1 MMKKLKKVLL
11 VILAAVT
18 LPIFKVSVSNAD
30 NLFVTSAK
38 SAYLADYNTDT
49 VIFKQDE
56 EKRLPIAS
64 MTKIMLLNLV
74 FDEVET
80 GNLSL
85 SDEIVVSKTAS
96 AMGGSQVFLQ
106 AEGAYTVSDLVKSV
120 IVASANDASVALA
133 EKICGTE
140 AAFVN
145 KMNQTAK
152 DWGLKNTLFSNCTG
166 LPKPTQYS
174 CAKDVAFMLKQ
185 LLKHDDYYKYSNIWL
200 DEIVHPDGTKTTITN
215 TNKLSRFYDGCDGGK
230 TGFTSE
236 SKFCLAATAKR
247 NNTRLIC
254 VVIGEE
260 SSEKRFK
267 EASDMFNVGFSN
279 YETTVAVD
287 ANKPLNKV
295 LVKGSYLEY
304 IDAYPKN
311 DLTVFQKIGE
321 KVNYDVTKKL
331 SDDIKAPLKK
341 GDKVGEVT
349 IFVDGVEYQKT
360 DLVVNCDVYV
370 QSYGESFDK
379 IAKNW

>member
-1 MMKKLKKVLL
+1 MKKLKKVLL
-11 VILAAVT
+11 VVLATVS

-30 NLFVTSAK
+30 SLFVSSAK
-38 SAYLADYNTDT
+38 STYLVDFNTDT

-74 FDEVET
+74 FDQVEK

-85 SDEIVVSKTAS
+85 ADEMVVSKTAS
-96 AMGGSQVFLQ
+96 EMGGSQVFLQ
-106 AEGAYTVSDLVKSV
+106 ANGTYTVSDLVKSV

-133 EKICGTE
+133 ERICGTE

-166 LPKPTQYS
+166 LPKASQYS
-174 CAKDVAFMLKQ
+174 CAKDVAFMLKR
-185 LLKHDDYYKYSNIWL
+185 LLNHDDYYKYSNIWL
-200 DEIVHPDGTKTTITN
+200 DEIVHPDGSKTTITN

-267 EASDMFNVGFSN
+267 EVSDMFNVGFAN
-279 YETTVAVD
+279 YESAVAVD
-287 ANKPLNKV
+287 ANVPLNKV
-295 LVKGSYLEY
+295 FVKGSYSEY
-304 IDAYPKN
+304 IDAYPRN

-321 KVNYDVTKKL
+321 KVNYDVEEKFE
-331 SDDIKAPLKK
+331 DDIKAPLKK
-341 GDKVGEVT
+341 GDKVGEIT

-360 DLVVNCDVYV
+360 DLIVNKDVDI

>member
-1 MMKKLKKVLL
+1 MKKFKKILI
-11 VILAAVT
+11 VILAAVS
-18 LPIFKVSVSNAD
+18 LPIFKVNVSNAD
-30 NLFVTSAK
+30 SLFVSSAK
-38 SAYLADYNTDT
+38 SAYLVDFNTDT

-74 FDEVET
+74 FDEIEKK
-80 GNLSL
+80 NLSL
-85 SDEIVVSKTAS
+85 EDEIVVSKTAS

-106 AEGAYTVSDLVKSV
+106 ASGTYTVSDLVKSV

-133 EKICGTE
+133 EKLCGTE

-145 KMNQTAK
+145 EMNQTAK

-166 LPKPTQYS
+166 LPKASQYS

-185 LLKHDDYYKYSNIWL
+185 LLKHEDYYKYSTIWL
-200 DEIVHPDGTKTTITN
+200 DEIVHPDGSETTITN

-267 EASDMFNVGFSN
+267 EVSDMFNVGFAN
-279 YETTVAVD
+279 YESVVAVNS
-287 ANKPLNKV
+287 NKPLNQV
-295 LVKGSYLEY
+295 FVRGSYSEY

-321 KVNYDVTKKL
+321 KVNFDVEEKL
-331 SDDIKAPLKK
+331 KDDIKAPLKA

-349 IFVDGVEYQKT
+349 IFVGGVEYLKT
-360 DLVVNCDVYV
+360 DLVVTKDVSI

-379 IAKNW
+379 ISKNW